1 MSKMS
6 PDQIQQA
13 LQNLTN
19 WRYEPAKGE
28 SADQIVFEPSFKDF
42 NEAFGVMSRVAL
54 YAERADHHPTF
65 TNTYADLK
73 IALST
78 HDAGGVTKKDVDM
91 ASFIDEICT

>member
-1 MSKMS
+1 
-6 PDQIQQA
+6 
-13 LQNLTN
+13 
-19 WRYEPAKGE
+19 
-28 SADQIVFEPSFKDF
+28 
-42 NEAFGVMSRVAL
+42 MSRVAL